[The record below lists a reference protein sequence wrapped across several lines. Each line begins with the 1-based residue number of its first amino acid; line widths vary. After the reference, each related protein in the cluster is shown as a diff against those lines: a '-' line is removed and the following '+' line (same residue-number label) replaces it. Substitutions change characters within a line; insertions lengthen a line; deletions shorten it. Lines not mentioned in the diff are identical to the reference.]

1 MSQVPRFAPFRR
13 RQTPGLLACV
23 VLLGVSVPSQA
34 IADEPP
40 PADPSASE
48 IVERMADLYANCNTY
63 RDSGI
68 IELQRLDTP
77 RPLGGGWPFKT
88 AFVRYDRFRF
98 ECDPARDK
106 RILWCNGG
114 DVTLWHRGDFKSKYQ
129 PDEFMYGLA
138 RDASVVHYLL
148 LPRWFKKPPLTFDE
162 VKRLDDAKLGDKQ
175 CFRIEA
181 RYRIRAITLW
191 IDTTSYL
198 LRRTD
203 SQIADK
209 TQITMTYEPVL
220 NEAIADNLLEF
231 AFPRK

>member
-1 MSQVPRFAPFRR
+1 MRIAPSCRQVRLSLLVCLILGGQLA
-13 RQTPGLLACV
+13 QTR
-23 VLLGVSVPSQA
+23 A

-40 PADPSASE
+40 PADLSAIE
-48 IVERMADLYANCNTY
+48 IVERMADIYANCNTY

-68 IELQRLDTP
+68 IELP
-77 RPLGGGWPFKT
+77 PPPPGGGWPFKT

-114 DVTLWHRGDFKSKYQ
+114 DVTLWHRGDFQSKHQ

-138 RDASVVHYLL
+138 KDASVVHYLL
-148 LPRWFKKPPLTFDE
+148 LPRWFKKPPLTFDN
-162 VKRLDDAKLGDKQ
+162 VKRLDDAKLGDKP

-181 RYRIRAITLW
+181 RYRMRPITLW
-191 IDTTSYL
+191 IDTASYL

-203 SQIADK
+203 RQM
-209 TQITMTYEPVL
+209 TERLQITTTYEPVL